1 MLVLNFAINLQDNK
15 CTQTGTRCIAVLDI
29 QVREQDR
36 RMIPF
41 PSSAPRH
48 PSTTQPTGIV
58 FVKHWKAISG
68 GESVKVQKPTRNLI
82 RQPL

>member
-1 MLVLNFAINLQDNK
+1 MLVLNFPINLQDNK

-58 FVKHWKAISG
+58 FVKAISG